1 MKAVQFHKYGDP
13 EVLQLST
20 KVAKPTPGENQVLIR
35 VMAVGVNPLD
45 TYVRAGDFEDVA
57 FPHTTG
63 FDTAGVVESVGP
75 GVETFAPGDRVYTL
89 KTVTG
94 GCAEFTV
101 ADQNYVG
108 HLDKALSFE
117 EGACIGIPYYT
128 AYKALILLA
137 RARPGDNVLI
147 HGASGG
153 VGVAATQLAKA
164 RGMKVNGTA
173 GTDEGISF
181 AKDNGC
187 MNVFNHRLRGHVNQ
201 LVDETDGGGYDVI
214 IEMAAH
220 VNMSSDMELMRRNGR
235 TIIVGSAG
243 EVKVSPSN
251 TMEKESWFRGVSILS
266 SSPEELVEIRN
277 AIEAGQRSGWVRPR
291 IDSSFPMQKAS
302 EAHKLLT
309 SRKGAKG
316 KIIITV

>member
-1 MKAVQFHKYGDP
+1 MKAVQFHHYGGP

-20 KVAKPTPGENQVLIR
+20 RVAKPSPDENQVLIR
-35 VMAVGVNPLD
+35 VMAAGVNPLD
-45 TYVRAGDFEDVA
+45 TYIRAGEFGEVA
-57 FPHTTG
+57 LPHTIG
-63 FDTAGVVESVGP
+63 WDTAGVVEAVGP
-75 GVETFAPGDRVYTL
+75 GVERFSPGDRVYTM

-108 HLDKALSFE
+108 HLDQALSFE
-117 EGACIGIPYYT
+117 EGACVGIPYYT
-128 AYKALILLA
+128 AYKALITLA

-153 VGVAATQLAKA
+153 VGVAASQLAKA
-164 RGMKVNGTA
+164 HGMKVNGTA

-187 MNVFNHRLRGHVNQ
+187 INVFNHRHRGYVNQ
-201 LVDETDGGGYDVI
+201 LLDTTDGDGYDVI

-220 VNMSSDMELMRRNGR
+220 ANMDSDVELMRRNGR

-243 EVKVSPSN
+243 EVKFSPLS
-251 TMEKESWFRGVSILS
+251 TMLKENWFRGISVQT
-266 SSPEELVEIRN
+266 SSPEELVEFRN
-277 AIEAGQRSGWVRPR
+277 AIEAGQRSGWVRPK
-291 IDSSFPMQKAS
+291 IGSSFPMQKAR
-302 EAHKLLT
+302 EAHKLLN

-316 KIIITV
+316 KIVITI